1 MCKKPRF
8 SMGLTTEWNCLKI
21 YVQAER
27 RSSAEAIAL
36 EPALVATEP
45 ADVQYQNAQPQHP
58 E

>member
-1 MCKKPRF
+1 
-8 SMGLTTEWNCLKI
+8 MGLTTEWNCLKI

-36 EPALVATEP
+36 ETALVATEP